1 MQTIKQVDNAKLNNF
16 KFTKEVLFMLEK
28 FSVTDTTVDLWAS
41 LIFVFVYIAMHLHN
55 I

>member
-1 MQTIKQVDNAKLNNF
+1 MPTIEQVDNAKINNF

-28 FSVTDTTVDLWAS
+28 FSVIETTVDLWAALS
-41 LIFVFVYIAMHLHN
+41 FVFVYIAMHLRN